1 MHPKA
6 ARQPVARSRA
16 ALDFVGIGAARCG
29 TSWLT
34 RCLGEHPDVFIPDRK
49 ELKYFDNDFLY
60 EPSLRLLRRHFA
72 AAGPDQLRGEFSP
85 RYMTSRIGLER
96 LAAACPNVRIIVNLR
111 HPVDRMFSDYCFF
124 RFILKREP
132 NGDFLS
138 ALAGPFG
145 PSYIE
150 RSLYG
155 KQMEHVL
162 RLFPPHRV
170 HVVLYDDI
178 AERPLEVIESLFD
191 FIEIDRRFIPPS
203 CRRRVNRSDDGR
215 RHAPRAAWA
224 RLGQWVSLG
233 GSTLTRLARP
243 IVMPAFSACGRL
255 VDRCSI
261 LQENGS
267 RPRLDPA
274 VRDDLYEAYFRED
287 LQQAE
292 RMVDLDLSAWTSHPT
307 GEPESA

>member
-1 MHPKA
+1 M
-6 ARQPVARSRA
+6 
-16 ALDFVGIGAARCG
+16 
-29 TSWLT
+29 
-34 RCLGEHPDVFIPDRK
+34 
-49 ELKYFDNDFLY
+49 
-60 EPSLRLLRRHFA
+60 
-72 AAGPDQLRGEFSP
+72 
-85 RYMTSRIGLER
+85 
-96 LAAACPNVRIIVNLR
+96 
-111 HPVDRMFSDYCFF
+111 
-124 RFILKREP
+124 
-132 NGDFLS
+132 
-138 ALAGPFG
+138 
-145 PSYIE
+145 
-150 RSLYG
+150 
-155 KQMEHVL
+155 
-162 RLFPPHRV
+162 
-170 HVVLYDDI
+170 
-178 AERPLEVIESLFD
+178 
-191 FIEIDRRFIPPS
+191 PS
-203 CRRRVNRSDDGR
+203 CRRRVNRSDDCR

>member
-1 MHPKA
+1 MHTGAK
-6 ARQPVARSRA
+6 RQPVAQARA

-29 TSWLT
+29 TSWLA
-34 RCLGEHPDVFIPDRK
+34 RCLGEHPEVFIPDRK

-60 EPSLRLLRRHFA
+60 EPSLRLLHRHFDT
-72 AAGPDQLRGEFSP
+72 AGPDQLRGEFSP

-96 LAAACPNVRIIVNLR
+96 IARACPDARIIVNLR

-124 RFILKREP
+124 RFNRKREP

-138 ALAGPFG
+138 ALAGPSG
-145 PSYIE
+145 PGYIE

-155 KQMEHVL
+155 KQLEHVL
-162 RLFPPHRV
+162 RLFPRHRV

-178 AERPLEVIESLFD
+178 AERPLDLIEKLFD

-203 CRRRVNRSDDGR
+203 AHRRINRSDDGH

-224 RLGQWVSLG
+224 RFGQWVSLG
-233 GSTLTRLARP
+233 QSTLTRRARP
-243 IVMPAFSACGRL
+243 IVMPAFDACGRL
-255 VDRCSI
+255 VDSWSV
-261 LQENGS
+261 LQDNAS

-274 VRDDLYEAYFRED
+274 VRRDLFEAYFRED
-287 LQQAE
+287 LQRAE
-292 RMVDLDLSAWTSHPT
+292 RMVDLDLSAWRSHPN
-307 GEPESA
+307 GERKSA